1 VQRHSCDLCRRT
13 YSGRDALPVAGSGYA
28 RAVRRLAVDHRQH
41 FGGSVR
47 RAAERLRS
55 LLGRQER
62 RLIRRPP
69 DGPPTPEAE
78 CRPSA
83 AAVERWLDRAG
94 AAAEAT
100 VEGQL
105 AGVATSGQVAT
116 DGLWARRRDG
126 KAEVLLGL
134 VDSATGLLWPPAAA
148 EGEGE
153 AAHRQALLDRAE
165 RAGLA
170 LDSLRGVVGDGAQ
183 GLSGYPGRA
192 LDWVD
197 RQRRVFH
204 LWRNLAGELRARAN
218 AAAAG
223 LAGAAARAVRR
234 EARRELVALV
244 RAVLERRI
252 AGAGSSPACGSRARS
267 GASGGFA
274 ATCRRGGG
282 TCKRC
287 WRLVTTCIPRP
298 SARRPCTPWPISL
311 SARGTMPPRAA
322 ACSNSARSPNS
333 NATDRAWPPR

>member
-1 VQRHSCDLCRRT
+1 MNLVRPALASVASLRAVADRSAWDRRRCPRCGEALTGKGGGYTRRPRFLDGRRAVRVQRHSCDLCRRT

-83 AAVERWLDRAG
+83 ATVERWLDRAG

-100 VEGQL
+100 VEGQP

-134 VDSATGLLWPPAAA
+134 ADSATGLLWPPAVA

-153 AAHRQALLDRAE
+153 AAHRQALCDRAE

-192 LDWVD
+192 LDWVN
-197 RQRRVFH
+197 RQRCVFH

-218 AAAAG
+218 AAATG
-223 LAGAAARAVRR
+223 LRR
-234 EARRELVALV
+234 SPKGKSRPMVAS
-244 RAVLERRI
+244 RSTAMH
-252 AGAGSSPACGSRARS
+252 SPL
-267 GASGGFA
+267 
-274 ATCRRGGG
+274 CRRMPAPFWI
-282 TCKRC
+282 TLIRQMEN
-287 WRLVTTCIPRP
+287 
-298 SARRPCTPWPISL
+298 RR
-311 SARGTMPPRAA
+311 
-322 ACSNSARSPNS
+322 
-333 NATDRAWPPR
+333 